1 MTPCTA
7 AHQASLSFTI
17 SWSLLK
23 LMSIELVTPSNH
35 LIFCHPL
42 LLSPQSF
49 PASGSFP
56 LSRLFASGGRSIG
69 TSASA
74 SVLPVNNQGWFPL
87 GLTGFISFL
96 SKERQALMNL
106 DCVIK
111 SRDITLPSSSY
122 GFSSSHEQLWE
133 LNHKC
138 GWMPKNWCFWT
149 VMLEKA
155 FESPSSKE
163 ILGSYMDS
171 GARWATVHGVA
182 KSRTQLKWLNTKHVF
197 NCVTESMHV

>member
-87 GLTGFISFL
+87 GLTGLISLL
-96 SKERQALMNL
+96 SKGLSSVSHWLFKILETGKIQLPLQKIKLCVVSCHLQIGFYFFFSDL
-106 DCVIK
+106 D
-111 SRDITLPSSSY
+111 SFY
-122 GFSSSHEQLWE
+122 FFFFS
-133 LNHKC
+133 
-138 GWMPKNWCFWT
+138 
-149 VMLEKA
+149 
-155 FESPSSKE
+155 
-163 ILGSYMDS
+163 
-171 GARWATVHGVA
+171 
-182 KSRTQLKWLNTKHVF
+182 
-197 NCVTESMHV
+197 NCCS